1 LSPYGDFAV
10 AGLRPRELV
19 VTFLVAH
26 VFPGRHTMIRSATP
40 IDRPS
45 SPVRVLVVDD
55 DRRVASHTAQWL
67 CSLGWHATAVGQA
80 EEALQLLARESY
92 AACIVD
98 GLLAGGGASRIAAHL
113 RLASVGIGLVITV
126 PEHAAAA
133 ATAKIAPDSIVHTP
147 ARDADLLAALDAAI
161 AAATARA
168 AAADKQPPLPKL
180 LGRSPAMRRV
190 LDLVARLA
198 DAPATLLI
206 TGESGTGKSLL
217 AREIHGASRRHG
229 ERFVEVACGCLSETL
244 LESELF
250 GHVAGAFTGAT
261 ADREGKFRQ
270 ADGGTIFLDEIA
282 TASPAMQV
290 KLLRVLQDL
299 RFEAVGS
306 GRTQAV
312 DARVI
317 LATHEDLGALVA
329 AGTFRADLFW
339 RVNVITIEMPALRD
353 RAGDIPLLAHHFLA
367 AITARGGRTV
377 EGFSPDAVESL
388 VRYRWPGN
396 VRELE
401 HAVEYAVFLG
411 RGSSITAADLPSAV
425 TCGSGE
431 LAHAATVDIADR
443 AGSLKRSMAHP
454 ERRLILEALERS
466 NWRRDAAAR
475 ALGINRTTLYKK
487 LKRLGMNLAEL
498 QPAR

>member
-1 LSPYGDFAV
+1 
-10 AGLRPRELV
+10 
-19 VTFLVAH
+19 
-26 VFPGRHTMIRSATP
+26 MIRTAAP

-45 SPVRVLVVDD
+45 SPGRVLVVDD
-55 DRRVASHTAQWL
+55 DRRVASQTAQWL
-67 CSLGWHATAVGQA
+67 CSLGWHASAVGRVD
-80 EEALQLLARESY
+80 EALPLLAREPY

-98 GLLAGGGASRIAAHL
+98 GLLAGGGAGRIAANL
-113 RLASVGIGLVITV
+113 RLTGANTGLVITV
-126 PEHAAAA
+126 PEHAVAA
-133 ATAKIAPDSIVHTP
+133 ATALVDPDRIVLTP
-147 ARDADLLAALDAAI
+147 ARDDDLLAGLEEAI
-161 AAATARA
+161 ASATARA
-168 AAADKQPPLPKL
+168 AAAEVRPPVPKL
-180 LGRSPAMRRV
+180 LGTSPTMRHV
-190 LDLVARLA
+190 LDLVARIA

-217 AREIHGASRRHG
+217 AREIHRTSRRRG
-229 ERFVEVACGCLSETL
+229 GKFVEVACGCLSETL

-261 ADREGKFRQ
+261 ADRQGKFLQ

-299 RFEAVGS
+299 RFEAVG
-306 GRTQAV
+306 GGQTHAV

-317 LATHEDLGALVA
+317 LATHEDLASLVA

-353 RAGDIPLLAHHFLA
+353 RAGDIPLLANHFLSLA
-367 AITARGGRTV
+367 VARGGRAV
-377 EGFSPDAVESL
+377 EGFSPGAVETL
-388 VRYRWPGN
+388 ERYRWPGN

-411 RGSSITAADLPSAV
+411 RSDSITAADLPPAV
-425 TCGSGE
+425 RSGSDDE
-431 LAHAATVDIADR
+431 VRKTTAEVADADP

-487 LKRLGMNLAEL
+487 LKRLGMNLSEL
-498 QPAR
+498 QPGR

>member
-1 LSPYGDFAV
+1 
-10 AGLRPRELV
+10 
-19 VTFLVAH
+19 
-26 VFPGRHTMIRSATP
+26 
-40 IDRPS
+40 
-45 SPVRVLVVDD
+45 
-55 DRRVASHTAQWL
+55 
-67 CSLGWHATAVGQA
+67 
-80 EEALQLLARESY
+80 
-92 AACIVD
+92 
-98 GLLAGGGASRIAAHL
+98 
-113 RLASVGIGLVITV
+113 
-126 PEHAAAA
+126 
-133 ATAKIAPDSIVHTP
+133 
-147 ARDADLLAALDAAI
+147 
-161 AAATARA
+161 
-168 AAADKQPPLPKL
+168 
-180 LGRSPAMRRV
+180 MRRV

-367 AITARGGRTV
+367 ATTARGGRTV

-425 TCGSGE
+425 TSGSGE
-431 LAHAATVDIADR
+431 VAHAATVDVADR